1 MKLDEYRQRFRD
13 YTAARASAELR
24 RDDGRAGDGGPE
36 ADEILRENSDL
47 FTREAIAELRAAL
60 EEKSPGWETE
70 RTAIGRLAAFA
81 ERGFLEL
88 ATREIAAEIEAWAS
102 GSRIE
107 LDGEQLPLAAIGERL
122 SGEADPG
129 KRRELWAR
137 VAALQRRME
146 DLFTEQE
153 RLRQEAA
160 RKLGYDDH
168 LAFIAAPDRLDAGR
182 LAEKAG
188 AFLSRTDRVYEVQSP
203 QVFRSE
209 AGVGR
214 DEAIEADLP
223 QIERLARFDRWRTNA
238 RLSTVY
244 QELFTGFGF
253 RCDQQTNVSV
263 DLDADGRVGW
273 RAGCFA
279 IEVPED
285 IRLRLRPAGDPTD
298 YGRLLATAAR
308 VQHLAWTSAE
318 LRPELRRPGD
328 AGLGA
333 GWAALFGSL
342 ESEPGWLIETFGFV
356 EHAEY
361 RKTLAIADLMRVR
374 RDAAELLY
382 EVELYTERLT
392 GGAGPRYAELLGEA
406 LGVRVEQSSCWF
418 QAGEPFDSAN
428 RLRGRAF
435 AWQLREYLKTRHGHN
450 WWRARKAGEMIID
463 IWNTGHRYTVD
474 ELARLV
480 GLGDL
485 DFDGLAD
492 EMIGA
497 CKAVSA

>member
-24 RDDGRAGDGGPE
+24 RAQGRADGGPQ
-36 ADEILRENSDL
+36 ADEILREHSDL
-47 FTREAIAELRAAL
+47 FTREAIAELQAAL
-60 EEKSPGWETE
+60 EDRNPGWETE
-70 RTAIGRLAAFA
+70 RTAIGRLSAFA
-81 ERGFLEL
+81 GRGFLEL
-88 ATREIAAEIEAWAS
+88 ATREIAAEIEAWAG

-107 LDGEQLPLAAIGERL
+107 LDGEQLSLDVIVERL

-137 VAALQRRME
+137 VADLRRRME
-146 DLFTEQE
+146 DLFIEQE
-153 RLRQEAA
+153 RIRQEAA
-160 RKLGYDDH
+160 RKLGYDNH
-168 LAFIAAPDRLDAGR
+168 LAYIVAPDRLDAVR

-188 AFLSRTDRVYEVQSP
+188 AFLSRTDRVYDVQSP
-203 QVFRSE
+203 PVFRSE

-214 DEAIEADLP
+214 NEAIEADLP
-223 QIERLARFDRWRTNA
+223 RIERLARFDRWRTNA

-253 RCDQQTNVSV
+253 RHDQQTNVSV
-263 DLDADGRVGW
+263 DLDADGRPGW

-279 IEVPED
+279 INVPED
-285 IRLRLRPAGDPTD
+285 IRLRLRPVGDPTD
-298 YGRLLATAAR
+298 YGRLLETAAR
-308 VQHLAWTSAE
+308 VQHFAWTSAQ
-318 LRPELRRPGD
+318 LRPELRLPGD

-342 ESEPGWLIETFGFV
+342 ECEPGWLIETFGFV
-356 EHAEY
+356 EHEEY

-374 RDAAELLY
+374 RDAAQLRF
-382 EVELYTERLT
+382 EVELYAERLT
-392 GGAGPRYAELLGEA
+392 GAAGQRHAELLGEA
-406 LGVRVEQSSCWF
+406 LGVRVEQSSCWLE
-418 QAGEPFDSAN
+418 AGAPLESAN

-463 IWNTGHRYTVD
+463 IWNTGHRYTVE
-474 ELARLV
+474 ELARLL
-480 GLGDL
+480 GLGEL

-492 EMIGA
+492 EMIGT
-497 CKAVSA
+497 C